1 MNEINF
7 IEKGRG
13 RELNS
18 PQRHMSKRF
27 GKERWFYLVIT
38 LILAVTI
45 FYASTIKTAAG
56 VPTGLN
62 LSAFYHFGAFFMF
75 TFFLFLT
82 IKKEKANFSIILL
95 VFMLSIAY
103 AISDEIH
110 QLFVPGRLASIK
122 DLLIDGAG
130 NLCAILLVSGIEKK
144 KN

>member
-1 MNEINF
+1 MT
-7 IEKGRG
+7 
-13 RELNS
+13 
-18 PQRHMSKRF
+18 KRF
-27 GKERWFYLVIT
+27 DKNKWSYLVMT
-38 LILAVTI
+38 LILAVVI

-62 LSAFYHFGAFFMF
+62 LSAFYHFGVFFMF

-82 IKKEKANFSIILL
+82 VKKEKIDVSILLL
-95 VFMLSIAY
+95 VFMFSIFY

-122 DLLIDGAG
+122 DLLVDGAG
-130 NLCAILLVSGIEKK
+130 NLCAIFLVSIIEKK